1 MALFDA
7 KGLSEKMG
15 KMKEKVSDAISDAKL
30 DEKFDKVKQQMG
42 DSLAEAKKS
51 YAEGKAES
59 NAAKAPIEGAIIKY
73 EVTYKG
79 GFPKKPQKKSD
90 AVWFG
95 LNIMEDSFIFK
106 PELQAKKDW
115 FGEENFIIPYD
126 KVTKFEIVKRQVS
139 MTEAMLSSNGDTKS
153 LEQLNNINISY
164 IDNEGAEQMARVEML
179 TGTTVYGQAAKC
191 QELVDLLREKKIL
204 SKLNKE
210 KSESAQSAGDDVLT
224 QIEKLASLKEK
235 GLLSEDEF
243 NQKKAVLL
251 EKL

>member
-15 KMKEKVSDAISDAKL
+15 QMKDKVSDVISDAKL
-30 DEKFDKVKQQMG
+30 DEKFDKVRQQMG

-115 FGEENFIIPYD
+115 FGEENFVIPYD

-164 IDNEGAEQMARVEML
+164 IDGEGAEQMARVEML

>member
-1 MALFDA
+1 MALFNT
-7 KGLSEKMG
+7 KGLTEKLG
-15 KMKEKVSDAISDAKL
+15 EMKGKVSDAISDAKL
-30 DEKFDKVKQQMG
+30 DEKFDKFKQQMG
-42 DSLAEAKKS
+42 DGLADIKKS
-51 YAEGKAES
+51 YAEDKAES
-59 NAAKAPIEGAIIKY
+59 NEAKAPVEGAIIRY
-73 EVTYKG
+73 EVVYKG

-95 LNIMEDSFIFK
+95 LNIMQDSFIFK
-106 PELQAKKDW
+106 PELQAKRDW
-115 FGEENFIIPYD
+115 FGDENFVIPYD

-139 MTEAMLSSNGDTKS
+139 MTEAMMSSNGDTKS

-164 IDNEGAEQMARVEML
+164 LDDEGAEQMARVEML

-204 SKLNKE
+204 SRLNKE
-210 KSESAQSAGDDVLT
+210 KRENTQSSGDDVLT

-235 GLLSEDEF
+235 GLLSEEEF

>member
-1 MALFDA
+1 MALFNA

-15 KMKEKVSDAISDAKL
+15 QMKDKVSSAVSDAKL

-42 DSLAEAKKS
+42 DSFAEVKKS
-51 YAEGKAES
+51 YAESKAES
-59 NAAKAPIEGAIIKY
+59 NEAKAPVEGAIIKY

-115 FGEENFIIPYD
+115 FGEENFVIPYD

-153 LEQLNNINISY
+153 LEQMNNINISY
-164 IDNEGAEQMARVEML
+164 LDDEGAEQMARVEML
-179 TGTTVYGQAAKC
+179 TGTSIYGQAAKC

-210 KSESAQSAGDDVLT
+210 KSQSVQSTGDDVLA

-243 NQKKAVLL
+243 NQKKATLL